1 MIGSQRSAVI
11 LLVCLVGLLIDVT
24 RTQGVQRVEKSVISY
39 QGTDFLLH
47 DGCPEPQ
54 CDQSQ
59 GECQRTINM
68 VRALYSHCSQS
79 EDGQHVGCV
88 SDLIGPKQT
97 ITLPVYASICSAMCY
112 ESDPKN
118 LERVHRC
125 PTRGFRVHDPSLQ
138 SLF

>member
-1 MIGSQRSAVI
+1 MFVDQRSAAIFLAI
-11 LLVCLVGLLIDVT
+11 LAAWLIDT
-24 RTQGVQRVEKSVISY
+24 TQTQGVQRIEKSVISY
-39 QGTDFLLH
+39 QGTDFLLL
-47 DGCPEPQ
+47 DGCPEPE
-54 CDQSQ
+54 CDESQ
-59 GECQRTINM
+59 GECKRTINM
-68 VRALYSHCSQS
+68 VRALFSHCSQS

-125 PTRGFRVHDPSLQ
+125 PTPGFRRHDPALQ
-138 SLF
+138 ELF